1 MKLMV
6 LSLFVGNIIFV
17 AAANLLTPL
26 FALFVAQV
34 SPFNSETMAGL
45 LWGTFVVA
53 TVIFLSI
60 LSCSKW
66 FSKTNDVDLLIA
78 GMLFKMAGWSI
89 YIVRPSMGTM
99 FCAQLLLGAGEASGA
114 PAFNALL
121 TSTSIKGKIVARKLF
136 SMWQISASI
145 AMAIAA
151 VAGGFV
157 VKVGSF
163 KDLFICMIALSA
175 TAVIATITF
184 RRHLLNIR
192 DHDGGDKSASA

>member
-1 MKLMV
+1 MKIMI
-6 LSLFVGNIIFV
+6 LSLFIGNVIFV

-60 LSCSKW
+60 MSSCKW
-66 FSKTNDVDLLIA
+66 INRRNDVDLLIA

-89 YIVRPSMGTM
+89 YIVTPSMGSM
-99 FCAQLLLGAGEASGA
+99 LCAQLLLGAGEASGV

-145 AMAIAA
+145 AMAAA
-151 VAGGFV
+151 AFAGGYV
-157 VKVGSF
+157 VKMGSF
-163 KDLFICMIALSA
+163 RSLFICMIALSA
-175 TAVIATITF
+175 TAVIATVVF
-184 RRHLLNIR
+184 RRHLLTIR
-192 DHDGGDKSASA
+192 EQDDAEKIAGR